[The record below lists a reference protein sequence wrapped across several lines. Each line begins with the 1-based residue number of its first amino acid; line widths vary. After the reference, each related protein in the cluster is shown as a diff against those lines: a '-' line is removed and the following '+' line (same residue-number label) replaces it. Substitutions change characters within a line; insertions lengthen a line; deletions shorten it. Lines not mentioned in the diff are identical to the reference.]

1 MRIVLDTNVIVSALI
16 WRGPPYELLQMA
28 IDGVADLCTSLPLLD
43 ELHEVLMRDHLSTRL
58 GQRHVSVEDAVT
70 LYGDLAFIVSPILTP
85 RVVPGD
91 ADDDHVIAAAI
102 AARADLLVSGDRHL
116 LILGS
121 HRSIRI
127 VTPAEAV
134 RLIADI

>member
-1 MRIVLDTNVIVSALI
+1 VRIVLDTNVIVSALI

>member
-1 MRIVLDTNVIVSALI
+1 
-16 WRGPPYELLQMA
+16 
-28 IDGVADLCTSLPLLD
+28 
-43 ELHEVLMRDHLSTRL
+43 MRDHLSTRL